1 MPVIH
6 IKTKQSYNFDN
17 TINLAFYSFAASRI
31 ITTILINIKMKF
43 KAKTEIISNILN
55 PALKLWLKSQLDH
68 VDDLKIKISATDNQL
83 LKGKIN
89 QVFLDTNSAIYQG
102 IYVRKVLIQTENIA
116 INIGEIVRGKSLK
129 LLQPIFVNGELKTT
143 EQDLNNSLNSDLLSQ
158 GLTDLVNLFLSV
170 NNKNNG
176 DFILE
181 NNQIKWEKLT
191 IANQKFN
198 LIGNFVDSENSQTKL
213 IIKCGLALEN
223 PHTLLLNP
231 VYIEGIPTIDNFIL
245 NNFTVD
251 LGDQVELDQINLSSQ
266 ELHCM
271 GKVQIKT

>member
-1 MPVIH
+1 
-6 IKTKQSYNFDN
+6 
-17 TINLAFYSFAASRI
+17 
-31 ITTILINIKMKF
+31 MKF

-83 LKGKIN
+83 LRGKIN

-102 IYVRKVLIQTENIA
+102 IYVRKVLIETENIA
-116 INIGEIVRGKSLK
+116 INIGEIVRGKALK

-158 GLTDLVNLFLSV
+158 GLTDLVNLFLSA
-170 NNKNNG
+170 NNSNH
-176 DFILE
+176 ILE
-181 NNQIKWEKLT
+181 NNQIKWKQLT
-191 IANQKFN
+191 IDDQKFN
-198 LIGNFVDSENSQTKL
+198 LIGNFINSENSQTKL